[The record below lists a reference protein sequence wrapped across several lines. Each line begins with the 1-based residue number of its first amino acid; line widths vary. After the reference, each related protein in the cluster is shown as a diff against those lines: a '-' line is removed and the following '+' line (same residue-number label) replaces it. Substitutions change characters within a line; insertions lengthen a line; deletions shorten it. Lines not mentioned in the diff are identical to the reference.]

1 MTNIGGVSLTH
12 AVATDV
18 GQRRERNEDSAYASA
33 RLLAV
38 ADGMGGHAH
47 GEVASALVVRA
58 LADLDAHLPPN
69 PPVADVHAA
78 LTSAIVAIP
87 DRFAELSDQH
97 EDLAG
102 MGSTL
107 TALWLAGDRFVLAHI
122 GDSRAYQL
130 RDGQLRQL
138 TTDHTF
144 VRSLVDDGRL
154 TEAEAAT
161 HPRRALLLRALQ
173 HGNPPHPDLLDVP
186 IAPGDRYLL
195 CSDGLTDFVPLT
207 EIDAAL
213 RTIADPAA
221 AAAHLVDLANT
232 AGGQDNVTCL
242 IADATAAPTPTRPG
256 WLARHFQRA

>member
-1 MTNIGGVSLTH
+1 MTNIGGVGLTH

-18 GQRRERNEDSAYASA
+18 GHRRERNEDSAYASA

-58 LADLDAHLPPN
+58 LAELDARLPAN
-69 PPVADVHAA
+69 PSPDAVRAA
-78 LTSAIVAIP
+78 LTGTIVAVP
-87 DRFAELSDQH
+87 DRFAELAARD

-130 RDGQLRQL
+130 RDGELSQL
-138 TTDHTF
+138 TSDHTF
-144 VRSLVDDGRL
+144 VRSLVEDGRL

-173 HGNPPHPDLLDVP
+173 HGNPPQPDLHDVP
-186 IAPGDRYLL
+186 ISAGDRYLL
-195 CSDGLTDFVPLT
+195 CSDGLTDFVAVA
-207 EIDAAL
+207 EIHEVL
-213 RTIADPAA
+213 RTVADPAA
-221 AAAHLVDLANT
+221 AAARLVDLANA

-242 IADATAAPTPTRPG
+242 VADTAIAPTPTRPG